1 MAVCEGVAVA
11 VRVALGVCEGE
22 AVAVNVLVGV
32 KEGVGLGVKFG
43 SRQIGVESERLR
55 GSRVWPCSS

>member
-11 VRVALGVCEGE
+11 VRVALGVN
-22 AVAVNVLVGV
+22 VNVLVGV

>member
-1 MAVCEGVAVA
+1 MAVCEGEAVA
-11 VRVALGVCEGE
+11 VRVALGVN
-22 AVAVNVLVGV
+22 VSVLVGV
-32 KEGVGLGVKFG
+32 NEGVGLGVKFG